1 MDNLNKIQKRA
12 LKEAE
17 ERRKLQ
23 VVEELPIELGGYEGP
38 EPTKHGGWSHK
49 GICTDF

>member
-1 MDNLNKIQKRA
+1 MDNLNEIQKRA

-17 ERRKLQ
+17 ERRKLKA
-23 VVEELPIELGGYEGP
+23 VEELPLELGGYDGQS
-38 EPTKHGGWSHK
+38 PTFFGDWQHN